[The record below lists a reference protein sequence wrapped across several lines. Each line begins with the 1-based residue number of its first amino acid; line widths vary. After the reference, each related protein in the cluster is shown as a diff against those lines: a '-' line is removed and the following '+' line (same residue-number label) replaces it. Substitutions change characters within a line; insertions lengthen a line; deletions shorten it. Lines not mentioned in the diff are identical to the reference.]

1 MEQLPKIVRQRL
13 QATASAG
20 VHPDPDLLTAFVEKS
35 LKERESAQVLQHLA
49 QCADCRNVVSL
60 AMPEIVVPSTRSVRS
75 RWLTWPVL
83 RWGAL
88 AACGLVVSA
97 AVTLRYGRQQT
108 AEPVVAEKAPTSVP
122 SSTGTL
128 ESRRSDQPP
137 QKLAKKI
144 PPPSPLPSRSDRAF
158 DSVGMLAKG
167 HDDTRSRAVA
177 GAASAAGLENG
188 RTGTRAGENS
198 ARETG
203 SGQDAELADN
213 RRLKTDGYKSR
224 DSNKPSA
231 ALMGRLAA
239 SPPSTPSPSK
249 SNAASAEEQTK
260 ERNESLDYAARA
272 SNQTVTVEAE
282 APLIETTQAAA
293 RRAKDESDKKAETM
307 AVAGP
312 TRSSDALS
320 DIQRQAVGNK
330 VASRWTLS
338 AAGALQRSF
347 DSGKS
352 WQAVAVADNLTFRA
366 LAANDSDLWVGGA
379 AGALYHSS
387 DAGQHWTQV
396 KPVAEGK
403 LLTADIVGVEFTDYQ
418 NGKLTTSDRE
428 SWTTSDGGAS
438 WHRH

>member
-1 MEQLPKIVRQRL
+1 
-13 QATASAG
+13 
-20 VHPDPDLLTAFVEKS
+20 
-35 LKERESAQVLQHLA
+35 
-49 QCADCRNVVSL
+49 
-60 AMPEIVVPSTRSVRS
+60 
-75 RWLTWPVL
+75 
-83 RWGAL
+83 
-88 AACGLVVSA
+88 
-97 AVTLRYGRQQT
+97 
-108 AEPVVAEKAPTSVP
+108 
-122 SSTGTL
+122 
-128 ESRRSDQPP
+128 
-137 QKLAKKI
+137 
-144 PPPSPLPSRSDRAF
+144 
-158 DSVGMLAKG
+158 
-167 HDDTRSRAVA
+167 
-177 GAASAAGLENG
+177 
-188 RTGTRAGENS
+188 
-198 ARETG
+198 
-203 SGQDAELADN
+203 
-213 RRLKTDGYKSR
+213 
-224 DSNKPSA
+224 
-231 ALMGRLAA
+231 MGRLAV

-249 SNAASAEEQTK
+249 SKAASAEEQTK

-312 TRSSDALS
+312 TRSTDALS

-330 VASRWTLS
+330 VAFRWTLS

-352 WQAVAVADNLTFRA
+352 WQTVAVADNLTFRA

>member
-49 QCADCRNVVSL
+49 QCADCRNVVLL
-60 AMPEIVVPSTRSVRS
+60 AMPEIVVPSTRLVRS
-75 RWLTWPVL
+75 GWLTWPVL

-108 AEPVVAEKAPTSVP
+108 AKPVVAEKAPTSVP
-122 SSTGTL
+122 SSRGTL
-128 ESRRSDQPP
+128 ESRTSDQPA
-137 QKLAKKI
+137 QKLAEKI
-144 PPPSPLPSRSDRAF
+144 PPPLPSRSDRAF
-158 DSVGMLAKG
+158 DSVGMLAKRP
-167 HDDTRSRAVA
+167 DDTRTRAAA
-177 GAASAAGLENG
+177 GAASAAGPENG
-188 RTGTRAGENS
+188 RTETRPGENR
-198 ARETG
+198 AQETG
-203 SGQDAELADN
+203 SVRHAELADN
-213 RRLKTDGYKSR
+213 QRAKTDGYKSR
-224 DSNKPSA
+224 DNDKPSA

-239 SPPSTPSPSK
+239 SAPSTPSAIKSK
-249 SNAASAEEQTK
+249 PASAEEQTN

-293 RRAKDESDKKAETM
+293 RRAKDESDKKAETK

-312 TRSSDALS
+312 ARSTNALG
-320 DIQRQAVGNK
+320 DIQRQSVGNK
-330 VASRWTLS
+330 VAFRWTLS

-347 DSGKS
+347 DSGKT
-352 WQAVAVADNLTFRA
+352 WQTVAVADNLTFRA

-396 KPVAEGK
+396 KPVAGGK

-438 WHRH
+438 WHRY